1 MTLRFAACLAIYPFF
16 CVASSLAQG
25 DADADAKVAQDLGR
39 YSTEKLETACA
50 QMSARSYVSGLTD
63 GAWMALPGGGRTY
76 YYRSACYQ
84 ELARRTG
91 NASWCAEV
99 KERKTLFGDGSA
111 VSPAQCARQV
121 AQVQRDRAEQQA
133 WAARHAAALQGAFTV
148 SGVKASEQARG
159 EWLLLVTFEGRL
171 PGRYRLEVARLT
183 PQRGILIDEELS
195 LEADTQ
201 RQWTLAR
208 PTVLGPAQPPAITP
222 LSVSLFYLPAAD
234 NQAVPGPHLTG
245 VRNLTLSLP

>member
-1 MTLRFAACLAIYPFF
+1 MTLRFIACLAFYPIV
-16 CVASSLAQG
+16 CVATAFAQG
-25 DADADAKVAQDLGR
+25 DADAKVAQNLDR
-39 YSTEKLETACA
+39 YSTETLEAACA
-50 QMSARSYVSGLTD
+50 QMSPRSYVSGLTD

-91 NASWCAEV
+91 NTSWCTQV
-99 KERKTLFGDGSA
+99 KERKTLFGDGSG
-111 VSPAQCARQV
+111 VSPAQCERQV
-121 AQVQRDRAEQQA
+121 AQVQSDRAEQQA
-133 WAARHAAALQGAFTV
+133 WAARHAAAVQGAFTV
-148 SGVKASEQARG
+148 SGVTASEQTQG
-159 EWLLLVTFEGRL
+159 DWMLLVTLEGRL

-183 PQRGILIDEELS
+183 PRRTILVNEELH
-195 LEADTQ
+195 LEGNTQ

-208 PTVLGPAQPPAITP
+208 QTVLGPATPPAIAP
-222 LSVSLFYLPAAD
+222 LSVSLFYLPSTD

>member
-1 MTLRFAACLAIYPFF
+1 MTPRFAACLAIFPFF
-16 CVASSLAQG
+16 CVASALAQG
-25 DADADAKVAQDLGR
+25 DADAKVAQNLDR
-39 YSTEKLETACA
+39 YSTERLETACV
-50 QMSARSYVSGLTD
+50 QMSAHSYVSGLTD

-91 NASWCAEV
+91 NASWCAKV

-111 VSPAQCARQV
+111 VSPAQCERQV
-121 AQVQRDRAEQQA
+121 AQVQRDRAQQQA
-133 WAARHAAALQGAFTV
+133 WAARHAAAVQGAFTV
-148 SGVKASEQARG
+148 SGVKASEQAQG
-159 EWLLLVTFEGRL
+159 DWLLLVTLEGRL
-171 PGRYRLEVARLT
+171 PGSYRLEVARLS
-183 PQRGILIDEELS
+183 PQRAILVNEELS

-208 PTVLGPAQPPAITP
+208 QTVLGPTQPPAIAP

-245 VRNLTLSLP
+245 VRNLTLSFP

>member
-1 MTLRFAACLAIYPFF
+1 MTPRFAACLVLYLMSAW
-16 CVASSLAQG
+16 LAMPAWAG
-25 DADADAKVAQDLGR
+25 TDAEVAQNLDR
-39 YSTEKLETACA
+39 YSPATLETACA
-50 QMSARSYVSGLTD
+50 QMSARSYASGLTD

-91 NASWCAEV
+91 NASWCAQV

-111 VSPAQCARQV
+111 VSPAQCERQV
-121 AQVQRDRAEQQA
+121 AQVQSDRAELQA
-133 WAARHAAALQGAFTV
+133 RAARHAAAVQGAFTV
-148 SGVKASEQARG
+148 SGVTASEQTQG
-159 EWLLLVTFEGRL
+159 DWMLLVTLEGRL

-183 PQRGILIDEELS
+183 PRRTILVNEELH
-195 LEADTQ
+195 LEGNTQ

-208 PTVLGPAQPPAITP
+208 QTVLGPATPPAIAP